1 MATPSLELISAVRR
15 TARKLKQGAPYQWGN
30 MGSCNCGNL
39 AQELT
44 SFTKAEIHEFA
55 MQKLGDWSNQMEDYC
70 PTSGYPMDHLITS
83 LMEKGLTER
92 DLKNLEWLSDRQI
105 VAEIG
110 RELQRNNRQDAIDY
124 MKTWAR
130 LMEHELIGN
139 INIGQVISSN
149 SEIVPCNMVTESSL
163 S

>member
-1 MATPSLELISAVRR
+1 MATPSLELISAIRR
-15 TARKLKQGAPYQWGN
+15 SAKKLKQGAPYQWGH

-44 SFTKAEIHEFA
+44 SFTKVEIHEFA
-55 MQKLGDWSNQMEDYC
+55 MQKSGDWSNQMEDYC
-70 PTSGYPMDHLITS
+70 PTSSYPMDHLITS

-139 INIGQVISSN
+139 INIGQVITSH
-149 SEIVPCNMVTESSL
+149 SEIISYA
-163 S
+163 